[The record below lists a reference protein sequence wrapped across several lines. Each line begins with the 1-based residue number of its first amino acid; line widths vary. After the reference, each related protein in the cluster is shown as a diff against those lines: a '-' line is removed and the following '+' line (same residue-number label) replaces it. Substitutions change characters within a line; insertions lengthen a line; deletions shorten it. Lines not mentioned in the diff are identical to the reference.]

1 MTEQDRLDVIR
12 SVFIFSELDDAH
24 LRDVLSHCREQ
35 EVDKGQVIVTE
46 NAPGDALFV
55 ILSGDVKVSVV
66 SSEGKEIILSTLK
79 GGEFF
84 GEMSLLDGATRS
96 ANVIALSKARLLR
109 LSREDFLNQI
119 LPEREIASAILAVM
133 SRRLRAANERIT
145 NLIALDVFDRLGRYF
160 QREATDKGRLLI
172 DGSVV
177 FERLPQS
184 DIASIIGSSRETV
197 TRMIREMVDQGLI
210 AVSGRNIILKRDYD
224 DRLNRR
230 HQDHE

>member
-12 SVFIFSELDDAH
+12 GVFIFSELDDAH

-96 ANVIALSKARLLR
+96 ANVIALSKAGLLR

-210 AVSGRNIILKRDYD
+210 AVSGRSIILKRDYD

-230 HQDHE
+230 HQGHE